1 MPEPVEI
8 VRIFIASSTPNIRVA
23 RTFAHGLQSRGFQT
37 KVWDEWVFLPNEST
51 FDGLLRVSTEFNFA
65 VVIWG
70 PSDVTT
76 TGSGSISSPRD
87 NVIFEAGLFLGVLGR
102 HRVFI
107 AEDKTAA
114 TKIPS
119 DYAGITRVTNDGSL
133 IEKEPHLAVRS
144 ACDQIQHNIEAPPLT
159 RSLSVLAGEWK
170 SRYAAGPDKHHR
182 EVIDNVV
189 IKAEAEGISFISDSM
204 HGLVPYSGQGK
215 LYHKDQIIGRWSHP
229 TDRSM
234 AEGFFMLTVSPIAD
248 VMYGY
253 FTSQDENGAIVYG
266 TWTFARKDGHAEQD
280 VHGNL
285 LRAQGMLR
293 ERTISPRSRKT

>member
-8 VRIFIASSTPNIRVA
+8 VRIFVASSTPNVKVA
-23 RTFAHGLQSRGFQT
+23 RTFARVLQNRGFRAR
-37 KVWDEWVFLPNEST
+37 VWDEWVFWPNEST
-51 FDGLLRVSTEFNFA
+51 FDGLLRISTEYNFA
-65 VVIWG
+65 VIIWG
-70 PSDVTT
+70 PSDITT
-76 TGSGSISSPRD
+76 TGGKSISSPRD

-119 DYAGITRVTNDGSL
+119 DYAGITRVTYEGSL
-133 IEKEPHLAVRS
+133 IQHDSDSAVRS
-144 ACDQIQHNIEAPPLT
+144 ACDQIQHNIDAPHIPAN
-159 RSLSVLAGEWK
+159 LSVLAGEWK

-189 IKAEAEGISFISDSM
+189 IRVEPDGISFVSDSM

-215 LYHKDQIIGRWSHP
+215 VYRKDQIIGRWNHP
-229 TDRSM
+229 TNRSM
-234 AEGFFMLTVSPIAD
+234 AEGFFMLTVSPVAD

-253 FTSQDENGAIVYG
+253 STSQDENGAIIYG
-266 TWTFARKDGHAEQD
+266 TWAFAKKDGRSEQEIHA
-280 VHGNL
+280 NL
-285 LRAQGMLR
+285 LRAQETLR
-293 ERTISPRSRKT
+293 QRTISPRTRKT